1 MTTTGLQSFLKSFLH
16 ILAIFLYNKPV
27 KAWEIIEPE
36 SDLKA

>member
-1 MTTTGLQSFLKSFLH
+1 MTTSVQSFFKSFIH
-16 ILAIFLYNKPV
+16 ILAIFLYNEPV